1 MEMDGNDELR
11 GGSNDAVVVDKS
23 MVVLSDN
30 DSNDGMGI
38 EVDDGKFNSSL
49 DEFLDETPNSSL
61 DEPVDSFALE
71 RVITGIKTNEDLVL

>member
-11 GGSNDAVVVDKS
+11 GGGNDAVVVDKS

-71 RVITGIKTNEDLVL
+71 RVITGIKTNEDLML

>member
-1 MEMDGNDELR
+1 
-11 GGSNDAVVVDKS
+11 

-30 DSNDGMGI
+30 GSNDGMGI
-38 EVDDGKFNSSL
+38 AVDDGKFNCSL

-61 DEPVDSFALE
+61 HEPVDSFALE

>member
-1 MEMDGNDELR
+1 MEMDGNDELE

>member
-30 DSNDGMGI
+30 DSNDRMGI
-38 EVDDGKFNSSL
+38 EVDNDKFNSSL

>member
-1 MEMDGNDELR
+1 MEMDGNDELE

-71 RVITGIKTNEDLVL
+71 RVITGIETNEDLML